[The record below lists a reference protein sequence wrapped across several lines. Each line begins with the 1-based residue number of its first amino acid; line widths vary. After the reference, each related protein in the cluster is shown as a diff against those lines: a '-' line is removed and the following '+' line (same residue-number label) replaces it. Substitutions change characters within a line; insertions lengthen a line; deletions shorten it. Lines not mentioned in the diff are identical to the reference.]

1 MTIRD
6 WILRRAP
13 QPPMELQERVLAA
26 LGSDADAD
34 ESRTATVCLAV
45 AERSLKAL
53 IAEGR
58 FARDSAPDLLAI
70 DALTTYAFEHAS
82 DPESTDDL
90 DALSAYATRQLGQL
104 VTARD

>member
-1 MTIRD
+1 VTVRD

-13 QPPMELQERVLAA
+13 QPPMELRERVLAA

-34 ESRTATVCLAV
+34 QSHTATLCLAA
-45 AERSLKAL
+45 AERALKAL
-53 IAEGR
+53 IVEGR
-58 FARDSAPDLLAI
+58 FARENAPDLLAI

-82 DPESTDDL
+82 DPKSREDL
-90 DALSAYATRQLGQL
+90 DALSAHATRQLGQL